1 MANTASLQFLEK
13 HPELS
18 GESVPWHLH
27 TALDA
32 APMTASGK

>member
-1 MANTASLQFLEK
+1 MASMATFGFLRS

-27 TALDA
+27 FADEMA
-32 APMTASGK
+32 AAAVNK